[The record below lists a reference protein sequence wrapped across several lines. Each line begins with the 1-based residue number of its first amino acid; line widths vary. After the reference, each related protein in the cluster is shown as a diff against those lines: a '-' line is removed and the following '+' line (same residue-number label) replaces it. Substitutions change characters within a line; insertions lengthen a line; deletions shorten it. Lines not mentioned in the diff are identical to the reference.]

1 MERCIFNA
9 GVHGVTV
16 LERGGGWFLML
27 GNKENVRSLLDY
39 IGTAMDIGEWEDD
52 DSVSL
57 AISSGGDDSDA
68 CECSGCRREGGD
80 YPQGPLFELIEE
92 PEAACECSQCRR
104 EEKE

>member
-1 MERCIFNA
+1 MERYIFNA

-39 IGTAMDIGEWEDD
+39 IGTAMDIGEWEDE

-57 AISSGGDDSDA
+57 AMSIG
-68 CECSGCRREGGD
+68 ETRE
-80 YPQGPLFELIEE
+80 EE
-92 PEAACECSQCRR
+92 QEKEAPCECSQCRR
-104 EEKE
+104 EEWS